1 MSSTDIGMAKYVQAR
16 FPISMGMLYALKTY
30 LRKSGWQEAESSVFL
45 APLDGGIRVDVPRD
59 PFTPDVISAAQAVAD
74 VFEMLAVQLHI
85 TLEEAIDRVKHVF
98 EDQQRGEFQ
107 TAGHCTLVSDAGVV
121 IYDASR
127 VDLDDPDDIPGFSD
141 MLLLDPLEAVQIAQH
156 ILSHQRRLMP
166 MHEVLEA
173 EFEKLSQELLA
184 ELLKEKGHAAFSS
197 LKWNGDVQHAYISL
211 FIRDG
216 TEIQA
221 WRREAFKEG
230 RFAHDLKEQLFL
242 RYFNWRYKA
251 QILPKVEEAEQEDS
265 DEEEADQDDDPT
277 VSHNVE
283 RFRYE

>member
-1 MSSTDIGMAKYVQAR
+1 MSNTDIGIAKYVQER

-30 LRKSGWQEAESSVFL
+30 LRKLGWQEAEASVFL
-45 APLDGGIRVDVPRD
+45 APLDSGIRVVVPRD

-74 VFEMLAVQLHI
+74 VFEMLAMRLHI
-85 TLEEAIDRVKHVF
+85 TLEEAIDCVKHVF
-98 EDQQRGEFQ
+98 EEQQRGEFQ
-107 TAGHCTLVSDAGVV
+107 TAGHCTSVSDAGVV

-127 VDLDDPDDIPGFSD
+127 VDLDDPDDLPGSSD

-156 ILSHQRRLMP
+156 ILSHQRRLLP
-166 MHEVLEA
+166 MHEAQIA

-216 TEIQA
+216 TEIQT
-221 WRREAFKEG
+221 WRRQAFKEG
-230 RFAHDLKEQLFL
+230 RFAHDLKEELFL
-242 RYFNWRYKA
+242 RYFNRRYKA
-251 QILPKVEEAEQEDS
+251 QFLPKIEKAEQEGDN
-265 DEEEADQDDDPT
+265 EEEADQDDDSAAPRK
-277 VSHNVE
+277 VE

>member
-1 MSSTDIGMAKYVQAR
+1 
-16 FPISMGMLYALKTY
+16 
-30 LRKSGWQEAESSVFL
+30 
-45 APLDGGIRVDVPRD
+45 
-59 PFTPDVISAAQAVAD
+59 
-74 VFEMLAVQLHI
+74 
-85 TLEEAIDRVKHVF
+85 
-98 EDQQRGEFQ
+98 
-107 TAGHCTLVSDAGVV
+107 
-121 IYDASR
+121 
-127 VDLDDPDDIPGFSD
+127 
-141 MLLLDPLEAVQIAQH
+141 
-156 ILSHQRRLMP
+156 MP

-251 QILPKVEEAEQEDS
+251 QFLPKVEEAEQEDS